1 MELQDA
7 IDKKGNKVNPDIK
20 GVWFEKEYQRNYP
33 FGSLASSVI
42 GFTSSGNVGT
52 TGLEN
57 YYNSTL
63 NGINGREYGYLDSD
77 SDFEKTVI
85 DAQDGDTLVTSI
97 DANIQSIV
105 EEKIKDWNEKYR
117 DNYYKGTG
125 SINTAA
131 IVMNPNNG
139 EILAMADYPN
149 VDLNNPRDLG
159 NGTPKNRSSACLRMT
174 KWMRSMRYG
183 RIFVY
188 PQRMSRDLY
197 RNLLRLR
204 VDLKP
209 EQSKIK

>member
-1 MELQDA
+1 M
-7 IDKKGNKVNPDIK
+7 NPDIK

-159 NGTPKNRSSACLRMT
+159 NGTPKTDQAH
-174 KWMRSMRYG
+174 
-183 RIFVY
+183 V
-188 PQRMSRDLY
+188 
-197 RNLLRLR
+197 
-204 VDLKP
+204 
-209 EQSKIK
+209 